1 MKTLKIDCD
10 WCPLIEWVEAYVE
23 MVRGVLGENLKR
35 IKIKMSRRGFL
46 HFIITLNEDV
56 DDMTAC
62 RLQFL
67 LGDDRHRCKF
77 NYARV
82 VCGMQGW
89 NKLFVSSSFNC
100 PLINL
105 SILVVQLVVQLVG
118 QLLSLV
124 VFHYHKNLSLNSFI

>member
-1 MKTLKIDCD
+1 MRLLIMKTLKIDCD
-10 WCPLIEWVEAYVE
+10 WCPPLEWVEAYVE
-23 MVRGVLGENLKR
+23 MVKEVLGENLKR

-46 HFIITLNEDV
+46 HFIITLNEHV

-89 NKLFVSSSFNC
+89 NKLFASSSFKT
-100 PLINL
+100 LE
-105 SILVVQLVVQLVG
+105 VG
-118 QLLSLV
+118 KDNRLRV
-124 VFHYHKNLSLNSFI
+124 R